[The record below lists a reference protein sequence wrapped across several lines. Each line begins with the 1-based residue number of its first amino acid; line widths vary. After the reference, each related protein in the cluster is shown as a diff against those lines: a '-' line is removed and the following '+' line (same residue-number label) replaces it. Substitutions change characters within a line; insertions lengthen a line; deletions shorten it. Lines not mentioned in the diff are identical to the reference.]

1 MKQTPEIRAD
11 KFHSTLGIWAVQR
24 SRHVFFDI
32 RQPGIV
38 EQDWNTDYL
47 TTQDLFW
54 DFYIAYLTQLNT
66 QFVFYLSLPS

>member
-1 MKQTPEIRAD
+1 MKQTPEIRAE
-11 KFHSTLGIWAVQR
+11 KFHSTLGIWTVQR

-47 TTQDLFW
+47 TT
-54 DFYIAYLTQLNT
+54 
-66 QFVFYLSLPS
+66 